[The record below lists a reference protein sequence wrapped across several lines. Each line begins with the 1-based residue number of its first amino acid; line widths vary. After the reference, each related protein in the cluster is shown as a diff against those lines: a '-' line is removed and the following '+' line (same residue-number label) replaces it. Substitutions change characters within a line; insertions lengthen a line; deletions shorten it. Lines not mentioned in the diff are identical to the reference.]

1 MDLLRWL
8 FRRRRSHQIAASN
21 LMEPV
26 RVSTL
31 HLGPADDGGPVYETM
46 VFGGRYDSY
55 ERRYRSYCAAVVG
68 HHETVSMVSGSR

>member
-1 MDLLRWL
+1 MLRWL
-8 FRRRRSHQIAASN
+8 FRRRRHWRRVASCD

-26 RVSTL
+26 RVSTVRI
-31 HLGPADDGGPVYETM
+31 GTADDGGPLYETM

-55 ERRYRSYCAAVVG
+55 ERRYRSYGAAFVG